1 MRRNL
6 VQYGLVAVALFALST
21 WGGSSFGRDKD
32 SSDND
37 QSKASNAAS
46 DDAQSAQNGNDRRNQ
61 DRDQTDADA
70 QHHAALGIS
79 VADNDGR
86 VRVIAILPASPA
98 AKAGLQVGDEIRY
111 VDDQRIRTAEG
122 LTEEVGEKQ
131 PGSNVELS
139 IRRNGE
145 RRTVQAR
152 LGSAQELNA
161 NRGQNNRQYA
171 ANDDNNFNNRGNRQN
186 GWNQN
191 GWNQNQGQNG
201 WNRNRAS
208 SYDPNTQ
215 QGSQSVNQQIR
226 SLRQQVAQLQQEVDD
241 LRNQQAGGSRV
252 GYRNR
257 SNNNSRDGHS
267 GGYDRN
273 DRNSDQESD

>member
-1 MRRNL
+1 MRRIFGR
-6 VQYGLVAVALFALST
+6 YGMVAVALAALAT
-21 WGGSSFGRDKD
+21 WSGSSFGREKEA
-32 SSDND
+32 SND
-37 QSKASNAAS
+37 TQSNAANAS
-46 DDAQSAQNGNDRRNQ
+46 TDESSSTAQSNNGNNDRRGQ
-61 DRDQTDADA
+61 DREQGDADA

-79 VADNDGR
+79 VVDHDGR

-122 LTEEVGEKQ
+122 LTDEVGEKQ

-152 LGSAQELNA
+152 LASSQEMAA
-161 NRGQNNRQYA
+161 NRGQNNRYA
-171 ANDDNNFNNRGNRQN
+171 ANDDNNYNNRGNRQN

-191 GWNQNQGQNG
+191 QSQNG

-208 SYDPNTQ
+208 SYDPNAQ
-215 QGSQSVNQQIR
+215 SGSQSVNQQIR
-226 SLRQQVAQLQQEVDD
+226 TLRQQVAQLQQEVDD
-241 LRNQQAGGSRV
+241 LRNQSAGGARV

-257 SNNNSRDGHS
+257 SNNSSRDGQT
-267 GGYDRN
+267 GGNDRS